1 MDNTGFVDRL
11 ERPVLVKPEGIPVEK
26 VQSEMVCLKEGEQKN
41 VEFEKLVLPD
51 QVSWRH
57 PVYCSSSTNTP
68 PPHPY
73 F

>member
-51 QVSWRH
+51 QVSWSLLKSQR
-57 PVYCSSSTNTP
+57 YS
-68 PPHPY
+68 
-73 F
+73 